1 VDDWGA
7 LVVDELGITRNLR
20 VPGSKFDPAVDSGE
34 WATYVSLRPKQQTGA
49 DPPGGRRE
57 RALQRIRSSAS
68 GERTATAATFG
79 STGSTEDHPVRGP
92 LFGAGRSGSEGGA
105 VDGGNESGKGSPG
118 PSSTPRGLRPSTE
131 SRPIRWCKGPGKP
144 GRRSPIGGLGT
155 HRFAGGSQART
166 AVRKDESQVGCL
178 GRLISGDPSGLRTT
192 LQ

>member
-1 VDDWGA
+1 
-7 LVVDELGITRNLR
+7 VDELGITRNLR

-92 LFGAGRSGSEGGA
+92 LFGAGRSGSEGGCGRRREREREGFA
-105 VDGGNESGKGSPG
+105 RTVLDSPRASALDGVPPDPVVQRPRETGSPEPDRRVG
-118 PSSTPRGLRPSTE
+118 DTPVR
-131 SRPIRWCKGPGKP
+131 RWV
-144 GRRSPIGGLGT
+144 S
-155 HRFAGGSQART
+155 GSD